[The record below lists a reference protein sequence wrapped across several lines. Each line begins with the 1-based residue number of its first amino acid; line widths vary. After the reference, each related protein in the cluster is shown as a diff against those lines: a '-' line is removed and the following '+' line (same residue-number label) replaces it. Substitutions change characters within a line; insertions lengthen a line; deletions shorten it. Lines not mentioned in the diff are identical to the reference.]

1 MADTPAESSETT
13 DTTETPEAAETVEAS
28 TEESGEAAETVEP
41 EEAPAPAKESAE
53 ESAKEADAATE
64 LDSLKERLGAL
75 EAALAGKEEEI
86 KALRDTAAKDAAIR
100 DAGLPSKYA
109 QFLHGDES
117 AWGEQVAALLELTTK
132 TPARPRDPAVDAQVG
147 SDSEDRE
154 TAILRMFGL
163 AE

>member
-1 MADTPAESSETT
+1 MTDTPTESYETT
-13 DTTETPEAAETVEAS
+13 DTTETPEAAEAPAEEA
-28 TEESGEAAETVEP
+28 TETAEPT
-41 EEAPAPAKESAE
+41 EAPAPAEEPSKEP
-53 ESAKEADAATE
+53 DAAAD
-64 LDSLKERLGAL
+64 LAALQERLSNL

-117 AWGEQVAALLELTTK
+117 AWGEQVATLLELTTK

>member
-1 MADTPAESSETT
+1 MADTPTESSDEATALVDEAAPAQEPQGDG
-13 DTTETPEAAETVEAS
+13 DTEATKQDEVEATPEEPESVP
-28 TEESGEAAETVEP
+28 EESGNP
-41 EEAPAPAKESAE
+41 S
-53 ESAKEADAATE
+53 E

-75 EAALAGKEEEI
+75 EAVLANKDEEI
-86 KALRDTAAKDAAIR
+86 KALRDTAAKDSLIR

-117 AWGEQVAALLELTTK
+117 GWGDQVSTLLELTSK

>member
-1 MADTPAESSETT
+1 MADTPTESSETT
-13 DTTETPEAAETVEAS
+13 DTTETPEAPEVGAPAEEVTSPTEEAEKTEAPEPAETPS
-28 TEESGEAAETVEP
+28 EEP
-41 EEAPAPAKESAE
+41 AE
-53 ESAKEADAATE
+53 EKDAVTE

-154 TAILRMFGL
+154 TTILRMFGL

>member
-1 MADTPAESSETT
+1 MADAPTESSETA
-13 DTTETPEAAETVEAS
+13 DTTDTPEAAETPVE
-28 TEESGEAAETVEP
+28 EAAETTEPVEP
-41 EEAPAPAKESAE
+41 AEVTAPAKESSE
-53 ESAKEADAATE
+53 EPSKESDDATE

-117 AWGEQVAALLELTTK
+117 AWGEQVETLLELTTK

>member
-1 MADTPAESSETT
+1 MADTPTESSETA
-13 DTTETPEAAETVEAS
+13 DTTEAPEAAEAPEPT
-28 TEESGEAAETVEP
+28 GEAANPV
-41 EEAPAPAKESAE
+41 EEAKKTEAPEAAEAPSEEPAKDP
-53 ESAKEADAATE
+53 DATAE

-117 AWGEQVAALLELTTK
+117 AWGEQVETLLELTTK

>member
-1 MADTPAESSETT
+1 MADTPTESSDEAATPVEEVAGAPAPQGDA
-13 DTTETPEAAETVEAS
+13 DTEAAEQ
-28 TEESGEAAETVEP
+28 
-41 EEAPAPAKESAE
+41 EEAPAAPEEPESVPE
-53 ESAKEADAATE
+53 EPGNPSE
-64 LDSLKERLGAL
+64 LDALKERLGAL
-75 EAALAGKEEEI
+75 EAVLANKDEEI
-86 KALRDTAAKDAAIR
+86 KALRDTAAKDSLIR

-117 AWGEQVAALLELTTK
+117 GWGDQVSALLELTSK

>member
-1 MADTPAESSETT
+1 MTDTPTESSETT
-13 DTTETPEAAETVEAS
+13 DTTETPEAAEAPAEEA
-28 TEESGEAAETVEP
+28 TETAEPT
-41 EEAPAPAKESAE
+41 EAPAPAEEPSKEP
-53 ESAKEADAATE
+53 DAAAD
-64 LDSLKERLGAL
+64 LAALQERLSNL

-117 AWGEQVAALLELTTK
+117 AWGEQVATLLELTTK
-132 TPARPRDPAVDAQVG
+132 TPARPRDPAVDAQVD

>member
-1 MADTPAESSETT
+1 MADTPTEPSEATATVAEEA
-13 DTTETPEAAETVEAS
+13 EEVAEPAPAEQPEAAPEPTK
-28 TEESGEAAETVEP
+28 EP
-41 EEAPAPAKESAE
+41 EEAE
-53 ESAKEADAATE
+53 EINALEA
-64 LDSLKERLGAL
+64 LQERLAAL
-75 EAALAGKEEEI
+75 EAAIAGKDEEI

-100 DAGLPSKYA
+100 DAGLPSKYS

-117 AWGEQVAALLELTTK
+117 TWGAQVKDLLELTAK
-132 TPARPRDPAVDAQVG
+132 TPARPRDPAVDAQAG

>member
-1 MADTPAESSETT
+1 MADTPTESSETA
-13 DTTETPEAAETVEAS
+13 DTTETSEPAEAPAEEA
-28 TEESGEAAETVEP
+28 TETVEP
-41 EEAPAPAKESAE
+41 AEAPATAE
-53 ESAKEADAATE
+53 EPAEEPSKEPEAATD
-64 LDSLKERLGAL
+64 LAALQERLSNL

-117 AWGEQVAALLELTTK
+117 AWGEQVATLLELTTK
-132 TPARPRDPAVDAQVG
+132 TPARPRDPAVDAQVD

>member
-1 MADTPAESSETT
+1 MADTPTESSETAGT
-13 DTTETPEAAETVEAS
+13 AEIPEAAEAPAEET
-28 TEESGEAAETVEP
+28 TETAEP
-41 EEAPAPAKESAE
+41 AEAPAPAEEPAE
-53 ESAKEADAATE
+53 EPPKEPEAAADLAF
-64 LDSLKERLGAL
+64 LQERLGAL

-86 KALRDTAAKDAAIR
+86 KALRDAAAKDAAIR

-117 AWGEQVAALLELTTK
+117 AWGEQVATLLELTTK

>member
-1 MADTPAESSETT
+1 MTDTPTESSETT
-13 DTTETPEAAETVEAS
+13 DTTETPEAAEAP
-28 TEESGEAAETVEP
+28 AAEATEAPEP
-41 EEAPAPAKESAE
+41 TEAPAPAEEPSKEP
-53 ESAKEADAATE
+53 DAAAD
-64 LDSLKERLGAL
+64 LAALQERLSDL

-117 AWGEQVAALLELTTK
+117 AWGEQVATLLELTTK

>member
-1 MADTPAESSETT
+1 MADTPTELSDEATT
-13 DTTETPEAAETVEAS
+13 TVEEATPAPEPQGDADTETAERK
-28 TEESGEAAETVEP
+28 
-41 EEAPAPAKESAE
+41 EAPAAPEEPESVPE
-53 ESAKEADAATE
+53 EPGNPSE
-64 LDSLKERLGAL
+64 LDALKERLGAL
-75 EAALAGKEEEI
+75 EAVLANKDEEI
-86 KALRDTAAKDAAIR
+86 KALRDTAAKDSLIR

-117 AWGEQVAALLELTTK
+117 GWGDQVSTLLELTSK

>member
-1 MADTPAESSETT
+1 MTDTPTESSETT
-13 DTTETPEAAETVEAS
+13 DTTETPEAAEAPAEEA
-28 TEESGEAAETVEP
+28 TETAEPT
-41 EEAPAPAKESAE
+41 EAPAPAEEPSKEP
-53 ESAKEADAATE
+53 DAAAD
-64 LDSLKERLGAL
+64 LAALQERLGNL

-117 AWGEQVAALLELTTK
+117 AWGEQVATLLELTTK

>member
-1 MADTPAESSETT
+1 MADTPTESSETT
-13 DTTETPEAAETVEAS
+13 DTAETPEAAEAPAEEA
-28 TEESGEAAETVEP
+28 TETAEPT
-41 EEAPAPAKESAE
+41 EAPAPAEEPSKEP
-53 ESAKEADAATE
+53 DAAAD
-64 LDSLKERLGAL
+64 LAALQERLSNL

-117 AWGEQVAALLELTTK
+117 AWGEQVATLLELTTK

>member
-1 MADTPAESSETT
+1 MADTPTESSDEA
-13 DTTETPEAAETVEAS
+13 DTTVEEATPAPEPQGNVDTETAEQ
-28 TEESGEAAETVEP
+28 
-41 EEAPAPAKESAE
+41 EEAPAAPE
-53 ESAKEADAATE
+53 EAVGAPEEPGNPGE
-64 LDSLKERLGAL
+64 LDDLKERLGAL
-75 EAALAGKEEEI
+75 EAVLANKDEEI
-86 KALRDTAAKDAAIR
+86 KALRDTAAKDSLIR

-117 AWGEQVAALLELTTK
+117 GWGEQVSTLLELTSK
-132 TPARPRDPAVDAQVG
+132 APARPRDPAVDAQVG

>member
-1 MADTPAESSETT
+1 MADTPTESSETT
-13 DTTETPEAAETVEAS
+13 EPAAEEAEATAVAPAEEPAPEPEDPKEPEAPTK
-28 TEESGEAAETVEP
+28 EP
-41 EEAPAPAKESAE
+41 ETQDEANAL
-53 ESAKEADAATE
+53 DA
-64 LDSLKERLGAL
+64 LQERLAAL
-75 EAALAGKEEEI
+75 EAAIAGKDEEI
-86 KALRDTAAKDAAIR
+86 RALRDTAAKDAAIR
-100 DAGLPSKYA
+100 DAGLPSKYS

-117 AWGEQVAALLELTTK
+117 TWGDQVKDLLELTTK

>member
-1 MADTPAESSETT
+1 MADTPTESSETT
-13 DTTETPEAAETVEAS
+13 DTTETPEAVKAP
-28 TEESGEAAETVEP
+28 EP
-41 EEAPAPAKESAE
+41 TEAPVPAEDPVE
-53 ESAKEADAATE
+53 EPSEEPDAAAD
-64 LDSLKERLGAL
+64 LAALQERLSNL

-117 AWGEQVAALLELTTK
+117 AWGEQVATLLELTTK

-154 TAILRMFGL
+154 TVILRMFGL

>member
-1 MADTPAESSETT
+1 MADTPTESSDETVAPAEEVASAPEPQGDGDTETT
-13 DTTETPEAAETVEAS
+13 KQDEVEATPEGP
-28 TEESGEAAETVEP
+28 ESVP
-41 EEAPAPAKESAE
+41 EAPGNPS
-53 ESAKEADAATE
+53 E
-64 LDSLKERLGAL
+64 LDALKERLGTL
-75 EAALAGKEEEI
+75 EAVLANKDEEI
-86 KALRDTAAKDAAIR
+86 KALRDTAAKDSLIR

-117 AWGEQVAALLELTTK
+117 GWGDQVSTLLELTSK

>member
-1 MADTPAESSETT
+1 MTAPPTESSETT
-13 DTTETPEAAETVEAS
+13 DTTETPEAAEAPAEEA
-28 TEESGEAAETVEP
+28 TETAEPT
-41 EEAPAPAKESAE
+41 EAPAPAEEPSKEP
-53 ESAKEADAATE
+53 DAAAD
-64 LDSLKERLGAL
+64 LAALQERLSNL

-86 KALRDTAAKDAAIR
+86 KALRDTAAKDTAIR

-117 AWGEQVAALLELTTK
+117 AWGEQVATLLELTTK

>member
-1 MADTPAESSETT
+1 MADTPTESSDEAATPVEEANPAPEPQGDADTETT
-13 DTTETPEAAETVEAS
+13 ER
-28 TEESGEAAETVEP
+28 
-41 EEAPAPAKESAE
+41 EEAPAAPEEPASVPE
-53 ESAKEADAATE
+53 EPGNPSE
-64 LDSLKERLGAL
+64 LDALKERLGAL
-75 EAALAGKEEEI
+75 EAVLANKDEEI
-86 KALRDTAAKDAAIR
+86 KALRDTAAKDSLIR

-117 AWGEQVAALLELTTK
+117 GWGDQVSTLLELTSK

>member
-1 MADTPAESSETT
+1 MADTPTESSETT
-13 DTTETPEAAETVEAS
+13 DTTETPEAAEAPAEEA
-28 TEESGEAAETVEP
+28 TETAEPT
-41 EEAPAPAKESAE
+41 EAPAPAEEPVEDPSKEP
-53 ESAKEADAATE
+53 DAAAD
-64 LDSLKERLGAL
+64 LAALQERLSNL

-117 AWGEQVAALLELTTK
+117 AWGEQVATLLELTTK

>member
-1 MADTPAESSETT
+1 MTDTPTESSETT
-13 DTTETPEAAETVEAS
+13 DTTETPEVAEAPAEEA
-28 TEESGEAAETVEP
+28 TETAEPT
-41 EEAPAPAKESAE
+41 EAPAPAEEPSKEP
-53 ESAKEADAATE
+53 DAAAD
-64 LDSLKERLGAL
+64 LAALQERLSNL

-100 DAGLPSKYA
+100 DAGLPSKCA

-117 AWGEQVAALLELTTK
+117 AWGEQVATLLELTTK

>member
-1 MADTPAESSETT
+1 MADTPTEPSET
-13 DTTETPEAAETVEAS
+13 AEPA
-28 TEESGEAAETVEP
+28 TEEAEVTSVAPAEEPAKEP
-41 EEAPAPAKESAE
+41 EEPAKEPEAQDETSAL
-53 ESAKEADAATE
+53 DA
-64 LDSLKERLGAL
+64 LQERLAAL
-75 EAALAGKEEEI
+75 EAAIVGKDEEI

-100 DAGLPSKYA
+100 DAGLPSKYS

-117 AWGEQVAALLELTTK
+117 TWGDQVKDLLELTAK
-132 TPARPRDPAVDAQVG
+132 APARPRDPAVDAQVG

>member
-1 MADTPAESSETT
+1 MADTPTESSDEAAALVEEASPAPEPQGGG
-13 DTTETPEAAETVEAS
+13 DTEATKPEASAAS
-28 TEESGEAAETVEP
+28 EEPVSVP
-41 EEAPAPAKESAE
+41 EEPGNPS
-53 ESAKEADAATE
+53 E
-64 LDSLKERLGAL
+64 LDALKERLGAL
-75 EAALAGKEEEI
+75 EAVLANKDEEI
-86 KALRDTAAKDAAIR
+86 KALRDTAAKDSLVR

-117 AWGEQVAALLELTTK
+117 GWGDQVSTLLELTSK

>member
-1 MADTPAESSETT
+1 MTDTPTESSETA
-13 DTTETPEAAETVEAS
+13 DTTETPEAAEAPAEEA
-28 TEESGEAAETVEP
+28 TETAEPT
-41 EEAPAPAKESAE
+41 EAPAPAEEPSKEP
-53 ESAKEADAATE
+53 DAAAD
-64 LDSLKERLGAL
+64 LAALQERLSNL

-117 AWGEQVAALLELTTK
+117 AWGEQVATLLELTTK

>member
-1 MADTPAESSETT
+1 MADTPTESSETT
-13 DTTETPEAAETVEAS
+13 ETTETPEAV
-28 TEESGEAAETVEP
+28 
-41 EEAPAPAKESAE
+41 EAPAEDATEAPEPTEAPVPAEDPVEEPSKEP
-53 ESAKEADAATE
+53 DAAAD
-64 LDSLKERLGAL
+64 LAALQERLSNL

-117 AWGEQVAALLELTTK
+117 AWGEQVATLLELTTK

>member
-1 MADTPAESSETT
+1 MADTPTESSETA
-13 DTTETPEAAETVEAS
+13 DTTETPEATEAPEP
-28 TEESGEAAETVEP
+28 TGEATS
-41 EEAPAPAKESAE
+41 PAKEAGKTEAPEVAEAPSEEPAE
-53 ESAKEADAATE
+53 EPDAAAE

-117 AWGEQVAALLELTTK
+117 AWGEQVATLLELTTK

-147 SDSEDRE
+147 SDSEGRE

>member
-1 MADTPAESSETT
+1 MADTPTESSDEAVTPVEEVAPAP
-13 DTTETPEAAETVEAS
+13 DPQGDSDTETAEQ
-28 TEESGEAAETVEP
+28 
-41 EEAPAPAKESAE
+41 EEAPAAPE
-53 ESAKEADAATE
+53 EPSEPSE
-64 LDSLKERLGAL
+64 LDDLKERLGAL
-75 EAALAGKEEEI
+75 EAVLANKDEEI
-86 KALRDTAAKDAAIR
+86 KALRETAAKDSLIR

-117 AWGEQVAALLELTTK
+117 GWGDQVSALLELTSK

>member
-1 MADTPAESSETT
+1 MADTPTESSETA
-13 DTTETPEAAETVEAS
+13 DTTETSEPAEAPAEEA
-28 TEESGEAAETVEP
+28 TETAEPT
-41 EEAPAPAKESAE
+41 EAPAPAEEPSKEP
-53 ESAKEADAATE
+53 DAAAD
-64 LDSLKERLGAL
+64 LAALQERLSNL

-117 AWGEQVAALLELTTK
+117 AWGEQVATLLELTTK

>member
-1 MADTPAESSETT
+1 MADTPTESSDEATAPVEEATT
-13 DTTETPEAAETVEAS
+13 APEPQGDVDAWAV
-28 TEESGEAAETVEP
+28 GQ
-41 EEAPAPAKESAE
+41 EEAPAVSE
-53 ESAKEADAATE
+53 ESASVPEEPGNPSE
-64 LDSLKERLGAL
+64 LDALKERLGSL
-75 EAALAGKEEEI
+75 EAVLANKDEEI
-86 KALRDTAAKDAAIR
+86 KALRDTAAKDSLIR

-109 QFLHGDES
+109 QFLHGGES
-117 AWGEQVAALLELTTK
+117 GWGDQVSALLELTSK

>member
-1 MADTPAESSETT
+1 MADTPTESSDEAATPVEEVAT
-13 DTTETPEAAETVEAS
+13 APAPQGDADTETAEQ
-28 TEESGEAAETVEP
+28 
-41 EEAPAPAKESAE
+41 EEAPAAPEEPESVPE
-53 ESAKEADAATE
+53 EPGNPSE
-64 LDSLKERLGAL
+64 LDALKERLGAL
-75 EAALAGKEEEI
+75 EAVLANKDEEI
-86 KALRDTAAKDAAIR
+86 KALRDAAAKDSLIR

-117 AWGEQVAALLELTTK
+117 GWGDQVSALLELTSK

>member
-1 MADTPAESSETT
+1 MTDTPTESSETT
-13 DTTETPEAAETVEAS
+13 DTTETPEAAEAPAEEA
-28 TEESGEAAETVEP
+28 TETAEPT
-41 EEAPAPAKESAE
+41 EAPAPAEEPSKEP
-53 ESAKEADAATE
+53 DAAAD
-64 LDSLKERLGAL
+64 LAALQERLSNL

-86 KALRDTAAKDAAIR
+86 KVLRDTAAKDAAIR

-117 AWGEQVAALLELTTK
+117 AWGEQVATLLELTTK

>member
-1 MADTPAESSETT
+1 MADTTTESSDEATAPVEEAT
-13 DTTETPEAAETVEAS
+13 PAPESQGDADTEATKPEAPDAS
-28 TEESGEAAETVEP
+28 EEPASVP
-41 EEAPAPAKESAE
+41 EEPGNPS
-53 ESAKEADAATE
+53 E
-64 LDSLKERLGAL
+64 LDALKERLGAL
-75 EAALAGKEEEI
+75 EAVLASKDEEI
-86 KALRDTAAKDAAIR
+86 KALRDTAAKDSLIR

-117 AWGEQVAALLELTTK
+117 GWGDQVSTLLELTSK

>member
-1 MADTPAESSETT
+1 MADTPTESSDETVT
-13 DTTETPEAAETVEAS
+13 PAEEATTTPEPQGDGGTEATKQDEVEA
-28 TEESGEAAETVEP
+28 TPEEP
-41 EEAPAPAKESAE
+41 ESVPE
-53 ESAKEADAATE
+53 EVGNPSE
-64 LDSLKERLGAL
+64 LDALKERLGAL
-75 EAALAGKEEEI
+75 EAVLANKDEEI
-86 KALRDTAAKDAAIR
+86 KALRDTAAKDSLVR

-117 AWGEQVAALLELTTK
+117 GWGDQVSTLLELTSK

>member
-1 MADTPAESSETT
+1 MADTPTESSDEAVTSVEEATPAPEPQGDVETEA
-13 DTTETPEAAETVEAS
+13 TEQEEAP
-28 TEESGEAAETVEP
+28 AAP
-41 EEAPAPAKESAE
+41 EEAPAAPAEPSTP
-53 ESAKEADAATE
+53 SE
-64 LDSLKERLGAL
+64 LDDLKERLGAL
-75 EAALAGKEEEI
+75 EAVLANKDEEI
-86 KALRDTAAKDAAIR
+86 KALRDTAAKDSLIR

-117 AWGEQVAALLELTTK
+117 GWGDQVSTLLELTSK

>member
-1 MADTPAESSETT
+1 MADTPTESSETA
-13 DTTETPEAAETVEAS
+13 DTTETPETVEAP
-28 TEESGEAAETVEP
+28 TEEATETTEPVEP
-41 EEAPAPAKESAE
+41 AEAPTPAKEPTE
-53 ESAKEADAATE
+53 EPTEEPDDATE

-86 KALRDTAAKDAAIR
+86 KALRDMAAKDAAIR
-100 DAGLPSKYA
+100 DAGLPSQYA

-117 AWGEQVAALLELTTK
+117 AWGEQVEALLELTTK

-154 TAILRMFGL
+154 TAILRLFGL

>member
-1 MADTPAESSETT
+1 MADTPTESSETT
-13 DTTETPEAAETVEAS
+13 DTTETPEAV
-28 TEESGEAAETVEP
+28 
-41 EEAPAPAKESAE
+41 EAPAEDATEAPEPTEAPVPAEDPVEEPSKEP
-53 ESAKEADAATE
+53 DAAAD
-64 LDSLKERLGAL
+64 LAALQERLSNL

-117 AWGEQVAALLELTTK
+117 AWGEQVATLLELTTK

>member
-1 MADTPAESSETT
+1 MADTPTESSDA
-13 DTTETPEAAETVEAS
+13 DTPTADEATPAEEPQVVGGTEITKQTEEVAS
-28 TEESGEAAETVEP
+28 ATEESERAP
-41 EEAPAPAKESAE
+41 EEPGNPS
-53 ESAKEADAATE
+53 E
-64 LDSLKERLGAL
+64 LDTLKERLGAL
-75 EAALAGKEEEI
+75 EAVLANKDEEI
-86 KALRDTAAKDAAIR
+86 KALRDTAAKDSLIR

-117 AWGEQVAALLELTTK
+117 GWGDQVSALLELTSK
-132 TPARPRDPAVDAQVG
+132 APVRPRDPAVDAQVG

>member
-1 MADTPAESSETT
+1 MADTLTEPSETT
-13 DTTETPEAAETVEAS
+13 DPTTEEAEATAATPAEEPAAEPEES
-28 TEESGEAAETVEP
+28 TEEPETQDETN
-41 EEAPAPAKESAE
+41 AL
-53 ESAKEADAATE
+53 DA
-64 LDSLKERLGAL
+64 LQERLAAL
-75 EAALAGKEEEI
+75 EAAIAGKDEEI
-86 KALRDTAAKDAAIR
+86 KALRDTAAKNAAIR
-100 DAGLPSKYA
+100 DAGLPSKYS

-117 AWGEQVAALLELTTK
+117 TWGDQVKDLLELTAK

>member
-1 MADTPAESSETT
+1 MADTPTESSETAET
-13 DTTETPEAAETVEAS
+13 AETAETPEATEAAETVEAS
-28 TEESGEAAETVEP
+28 AEEATGNAGPVEP
-41 EEAPAPAKESAE
+41 TEVPVPAE
-53 ESAKEADAATE
+53 ESDAATK
-64 LDSLKERLGAL
+64 LDSLKERLSAL

-117 AWGEQVAALLELTTK
+117 AWGEQVATLLELTTK